1 MELSDGQIRGLAE
14 AALAMVG
21 RAYAPYSRFHVGAA
35 VLAESGKVY
44 CGANVEN
51 ASYGA
56 TTCAERVAV
65 FSAASAGERRLAALA
80 VCGGPAGV
88 VADYCPPCGI
98 CRQVMAEF
106 CDPAEFRVFVVRT
119 PDDFREFTL
128 RDLLPESFARSS
140 MEVANG

>member
-1 MELSDGQIRGLAE
+1 MQLSDGQVRELAE

-56 TTCAERVAV
+56 AVCAERVAV
-65 FSAASAGERRLAALA
+65 FKAVAAGERSLSALA
-80 VCGGPAGV
+80 VCGGRDGV

-98 CRQVMAEF
+98 CRQVMSEF
-106 CDPAEFRVFVVRT
+106 CDTADFRVIVVRT
-119 PDDFREFTL
+119 ADDFREFTL
-128 RDLLPESFARSS
+128 HDLLPESFGHGS